1 MNAIDQPTVRS
12 LRHELFRMNLP
23 EADSLRHS
31 LFTIEEQDAPASTDD
46 LHSFIRVRNLWLDKQ
61 AQAA

>member
-1 MNAIDQPTVRS
+1 MNATDRPTVRS

-31 LFTIEEQDAPASTDD
+31 LFTIEEQDAPASSRD
-46 LHSFIRVRNLWLDKQ
+46 LHAFHRVRNLWQAKQ

>member
-1 MNAIDQPTVRS
+1 MNATDQPTVRS

-31 LFTIEEQDAPASTDD
+31 LFPNEEQDATASSDD
-46 LHSFIRVRNLWLDKQ
+46 LHAFYRVRNLWQAKQ

>member
-1 MNAIDQPTVRS
+1 MNATDRPTVRS

-31 LFTIEEQDAPASTDD
+31 LFTIEEQDATASSDD
-46 LHSFIRVRNLWLDKQ
+46 LHAFIRVRNLWLAKQ